1 MLHDGRGLE
10 CCEPS
15 MGLCLVSLSSLLTNV
30 ARANVLKSDGSLLPS
45 LLPPLAQATTGS
57 EAPEHPNLQDCQS
70 ASVTLI
76 GQA

>member
-1 MLHDGRGLE
+1 MLHDGRRGLE

-15 MGLCLVSLSSLLTNV
+15 MVLCLVSLSSLLTNV
-30 ARANVLKSDGSLLPS
+30 ARANVLKSDGS

-70 ASVTLI
+70 ASVALI